1 MDKHDLLAEFLKT
14 WPIERLRAITL
25 EEYTNLNKQDS
36 FCYWLEQRTN
46 DLGGITGGSS
56 FKFGIYKRNNTSKEI
71 TTPNALTDGEYAWFD
86 KYGQTKDEAFSK
98 VRDIVVSI
106 VEATVDKNY
115 DVIESVDFGDATKWK
130 IAFLY
135 SNLTLINTFS
145 KDMIYSIL
153 DYFNISYDQGE
164 SRLSLSQKV
173 LSQKREDED
182 FFEFGNRIWGQP
194 LISQELKK
202 LLLKLGNRV
211 IPYFNVLD
219 KIVENFGLEPN
230 NDKYYFNYNKKELV
244 FTIGQRYIWNV
255 SKSIYRYI
263 SLNKYEELVEDFK
276 KGTSFPDAY
285 LNSVENI
292 NNEILIFDRIS
303 QAIPFELNS
312 TSKSG
317 FRSNN
322 KKDFQ
327 ELIFNREFRIKVL
340 DNLFA
345 NGNRRE
351 SFIIWLNKKYGEENG
366 TNTSYVRAIDILCEL
381 LKVDLYSIS
390 KKDYFTEL
398 YNDLIENQK
407 DQFGKY
413 YYEKAK
419 SYGEKGFYSAAIQ
432 TYITFLSSDIDSIN
446 EPTLNYV
453 SMNTKPSL
461 NQILYGPPGTGKT
474 YNTINKAVQIANP
487 DFEVDES
494 LNSNE
499 KRKLIKNE
507 YQRLVDFGQIV
518 FTTFHQSMT
527 YEDFIEGIKPSLFIE
542 KEQTNVIYQI
552 EDGVFK
558 QICNKAKAKELI
570 HDNSINWEQKNY
582 FKLSLGGLNR
592 PDVHEYCFVNELI
605 ALGYGGEKD
614 LQNLEQISDWN
625 SFKDA
630 FSKMNPNEFAETK
643 YSAQAAFAFLRMRI
657 GDIVIISKGNHII
670 DAIGIIESN
679 YFFDDSTKID
689 YVHFRKVKWLAV
701 NLNAKPDQF
710 VDVNISQMT
719 IYEFY
724 KHNIKF
730 NAFKELFSNT
740 NESNKHSSKP
750 HVLIIDEINRGNVSQ
765 IFGELITLIEE
776 DKRLGNDE
784 AIEVTLPYSKEKF
797 GVPSNLYI
805 IGTMNT
811 ADRSVEALD
820 TALRRRFVFEEMPPK
835 YDLEGL
841 QQGLYGFKAAEIL
854 QTINK
859 RIEKLLDRDHR
870 IGHAYFINKN
880 EITIID
886 SFYKNIIPLL
896 QEYFFGDYGKIG
908 LVLGAGFVK
917 LVEDDSVFA
926 SFNYGDFS
934 QYEERESYEIVNHRD
949 NPIGFREALQFLMN

>member
-1 MDKHDLLAEFLKT
+1 MDKHKLLAEFLDT
-14 WPIERLRAITL
+14 WPIDRLRTMAL
-25 EEYTNLNKQDS
+25 EEYTNLNKNDS

-46 DLGGITGGSS
+46 VLGGITGGSS

-86 KYGQTKDEAFSK
+86 KYGQTKEEAFSK

-106 VEATVDKNY
+106 IEATVDKNY
-115 DVIESVDFGDATKWK
+115 DFIESVDFGDATKWK

-135 SNLTLINTFS
+135 SNLSLINTFS

-153 DYFNISYDQGE
+153 DYFNISYDQAE

-173 LSQKREDED
+173 LSQKGADED
-182 FFEFGNRIWGQP
+182 FFEFGSRIWGQT

-292 NNEILIFDRIS
+292 KNEILIFDRIS

-351 SFIIWLNKKYGEENG
+351 DFIIWLNKKYGEENG

-381 LKVDLYSIS
+381 LNVDLYSVS

-407 DQFGKY
+407 DQSGKY

-432 TYITFLSSDIDSIN
+432 TYITFLSSDINSIN
-446 EPTLNYV
+446 EPALNYV

-494 LNSNE
+494 LNSIE

-507 YQRLVDFGQIV
+507 YQRLVDAGQIV
-518 FTTFHQSMT
+518 FTTFHQSLT
-527 YEDFIEGIKPSLFIE
+527 YEDFIEGIKPLIE
-542 KEQTNVIYQI
+542 EN
-552 EDGVFK
+552 EDGAKSVVYEVKDGIFK
-558 QICNKAKAKELI
+558 EICKNAEKLQFEKLEVVKDYSFDDAFNDLVLEANEKLENNEQLFLPILTENLGLKIIGISDRGNLILKPIYSDNAKEYIVSYSRAEKLQQVFPDLSVVKNI
-570 HDNSINWEQKNY
+570 DKEFRAVIGGSNSTAYWSVLNYINNKINLEKKSTSQN
-582 FKLSLGGLNR
+582 
-592 PDVHEYCFVNELI
+592 I
-605 ALGYGGEKD
+605 AL
-614 LQNLEQISDWN
+614 
-625 SFKDA
+625 
-630 FSKMNPNEFAETK
+630 P
-643 YSAQAAFAFLRMRI
+643 
-657 GDIVIISKGNHII
+657 
-670 DAIGIIESN
+670 
-679 YFFDDSTKID
+679 
-689 YVHFRKVKWLAV
+689 
-701 NLNAKPDQF
+701 
-710 VDVNISQMT
+710 
-719 IYEFY
+719 
-724 KHNIKF
+724 
-730 NAFKELFSNT
+730 
-740 NESNKHSSKP
+740 SKP
-750 HVLIIDEINRGNVSQ
+750 FVLIIDEINRGNVSQ

-784 AIEVTLPYSKEKF
+784 AIEVTLPYSKDKF

-820 TALRRRFVFEEMPPK
+820 SALRRRFVFEEIPPK

-841 QQGLYGFKAAEIL
+841 QQELFGFKAADIL
-854 QTINK
+854 ETINQ
-859 RIEKLLDRDHR
+859 RIEKLLDRDHQ

-880 EITIID
+880 ETTIID

-896 QEYFFGDYGKIG
+896 QEYFFGDFGKIG
-908 LVLGAGFVK
+908 LVLGAGFISK
-917 LVEDDSVFA
+917 IEQESVFA
-926 SFNYGDFS
+926 NFEHLDYS
-934 QYEERESYEIVNHRD
+934 QFEEKESYEIINHRND
-949 NPIGFREALQFLMN
+949 IEGFNNSIQLLMKR